1 MKPKRRV
8 SVCPCRRETKD
19 NRAHGRPYIRSSRVS
34 LPMMNI
40 MRVIDS
46 MNRTIIVILLQKVA
60 VYTGFC
66 RPACKRSTVSV
77 IPQPQGWTVTR
88 KRRMLEC
95 RIGGLVEVDGNVV
108 LVPQRFVDSQHHVFL
123 IHSRVLSSGTS
134 SVPGFQ
140 ILLARAMPLRY
151 FVRGDFGYRLQ
162 GYRVIVHHGALCG
175 SGCVSTP
182 PAFACQSPCIP
193 FSFEDSVLSGCTRP
207 VARTI

>member
-1 MKPKRRV
+1 
-8 SVCPCRRETKD
+8 
-19 NRAHGRPYIRSSRVS
+19 
-34 LPMMNI
+34 MMNI
-40 MRVIDS
+40 VRVIDS
-46 MNRTIIVILLQKVA
+46 VNRTIIVILLQKVA

-134 SVPGFQ
+134 SVPGFP
-140 ILLARAMPLRY
+140 IRLARAMPLRY

-175 SGCVSTP
+175 SEGAAIGSRVMAAV
-182 PAFACQSPCIP
+182 AFGAYS
-193 FSFEDSVLSGCTRP
+193 SEDMWPRWPRHRLINGSALPSRG
-207 VARTI
+207 ARFAGYLAASAVTVGD